1 MSSVEAV
8 AILVAAG
15 SGQRMGGVEKAF
27 THALGRPLITYSL
40 WALEET
46 AEVQAVVLVL
56 PSGAIE
62 TGQQLVKQLG
72 LTKVVAVCP
81 GGSTRR
87 DSVYAGLQA
96 APDSVW
102 TVVHDGARPCVT
114 PDLFIKGLEAARA
127 AGTAVAAIPLQDTMK
142 EVGPGGV
149 VLSTPERSRH
159 YIAQTPQVF
168 PTASL
173 IEAHDRAPY
182 DLLLDDASLFE
193 AMGWPVHVYPG
204 DTANLKVTTP
214 SDIVLAE
221 AILRSRGVAPAVVEE
236 GC

>member
-1 MSSVEAV
+1 MPSVESV

-27 THALGRPLITYSL
+27 THLLGRPLITYSL
-40 WALEET
+40 WALEE
-46 AEVQAVVLVL
+46 AVEIKAIVVVL
-56 PSGAIE
+56 PAGSIE
-62 TGQQLVKQLG
+62 MGQQLVTQLG
-72 LTKVVAVCP
+72 LTKVAAVCP

-114 PDLFIKGLEAARA
+114 PDLFTKGLEAAGA
-127 AGTAVAAIPLQDTMK
+127 AGAAVSAVPLQDTVK

-173 IEAHDRAPY
+173 LEAHDRAPSG
-182 DLLLDDASLFE
+182 LLLDDASLFE

-204 DTANLKVTTP
+204 DPANLKVTTP
-214 SDIVLAE
+214 NDIILAE
-221 AILRSRGVAPAVVEE
+221 AILRSRGVEPAVEE